1 MSSGTILVVDDYE
14 DLRRWVAFFLRGRGY
29 QVLQASTGKTAIQ
42 IAIGVNPN
50 LLLLDQRLPDMDGAE
65 VARELRKIPKTAHI
79 PVVAWTADCSIA
91 RRQALIKA
99 GLHDCIQKPVSFKD
113 LEAVINRFL
122 PRPSA

>member
-1 MSSGTILVVDDYE
+1 MLSILVVEDYG
-14 DLRRWVAFFLRGRGY
+14 DLRRLVASFLRARGY
-29 QVLQASTGKTAIQ
+29 QVLQASTGKAAIQ

-79 PVVAWTADCSIA
+79 PVVAWTADWSIS

-99 GLHDCIQKPVSFKD
+99 GLHDC
-113 LEAVINRFL
+113 
-122 PRPSA
+122 